1 MDYKT
6 ICLRLITKLLIC
18 KSLITVCFEQTTV
31 ASVQS
36 IYVMAVS
43 KEFIVSIQIV

>member
-1 MDYKT
+1 MEKRAADF
-6 ICLRLITKLLIC
+6 LRYDGLNNEN
-18 KSLITVCFEQTTV
+18 SLKFEQTTV